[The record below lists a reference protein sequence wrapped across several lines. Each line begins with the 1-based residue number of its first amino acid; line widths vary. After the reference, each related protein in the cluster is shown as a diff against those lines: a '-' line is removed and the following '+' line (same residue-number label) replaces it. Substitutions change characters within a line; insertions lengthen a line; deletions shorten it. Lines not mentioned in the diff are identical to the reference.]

1 MVITFVGGTMVPR
14 PFQEM
19 IDPKTKK
26 MRPRLVD
33 MAGENYEVARRYMIR
48 LEKSDFEDPSRL
60 EKLAAVAKMTP
71 AQFTERFAYVA
82 Q

>member
-1 MVITFVGGTMVPR
+1 MVPQ
-14 PFQEM
+14 PFEKM

-48 LEKSDFEDPSRL
+48 LEKSDFEESARL
-60 EKLAAVAKMTP
+60 EKLAAVVKIP
-71 AQFTERFAYVA
+71 PEQFAERFAYVVR
-82 Q
+82 